1 MKNKLIAAVGTLA
14 LVFSMLPSSVSA
26 YWTNGFEV
34 FVNGASV
41 GMVEKSD
48 DVSEALDTVN
58 SELTSAYTEEE
69 AISPDI
75 QLRAMLVK
83 SDKLLSETELHDAVA
98 SESENM
104 VEATRL
110 TIDGEDSIFLKSSEK
125 IEECLNL
132 VIEAHAEAGA
142 TSNIIELVGFNDQL
156 APAASVMTPQEA
168 SEYLI
173 KNELL
178 TVFTTVLVKEEKA
191 YDPGFIEVT
200 DDTLYEG
207 VRVTTEKAKMGKT
220 VVTTEKSYVN
230 GVFASEKVSEE
241 TVDFGTPKT
250 VTIGTKPRDK
260 NVGTGNF
267 IMPTNARFS
276 SGYGRR
282 WGRMHYGLDLAGP
295 VGTKVW
301 ASDFG
306 TVTVAEYKKSFGNL
320 VVIDHGNGFETYYA
334 HNSEILVSVGDVVPQ
349 GYVIAKMGSTGRS
362 TGSHCHFEIH
372 YNGVAIDPMG
382 YVG

>member
-41 GMVEKSD
+41 GMVENSF
-48 DVSEALDTVN
+48 DVTQALDTVN
-58 SELTSAYTEEE
+58 SELTSAYTEEK

-83 SDKLLSETELHDAVA
+83 SDKLLSETALHDAVA

-104 VEATRL
+104 IEATRL
-110 TIDGEDSIFLKSSEK
+110 TIDGEDSIFLKSAEK

-132 VIEAHAEAGA
+132 VIEAHSEEGA
-142 TSNIIELVGFNDQL
+142 TSNIIELVGFNDQM

-173 KNELL
+173 LNELL
-178 TVFTTVLVKEEKA
+178 TVFTTVVVEEEKT
-191 YDPGFIEVT
+191 YDPGFVEVL

-207 VRVTTEKAKMGKT
+207 VRVTTEKAIMGKT

-230 GVFASEKVSEE
+230 GEFASEKVTEE
-241 TVDFGTPKT
+241 TVDFGTPGKKS
-250 VTIGTKPRDK
+250 IGTKPRDK

-267 IMPTNARFS
+267 IMPTNARLS
-276 SGYGRR
+276 SGYGKR
-282 WGRMHYGLDLAGP
+282 WGRMHLGLDLAGP

-306 TVTVAEYKKSFGNL
+306 TVTVAEYKQSFGNL

-372 YNGVAIDPMG
+372 YNGVALDPMG

>member
-34 FVNGASV
+34 LVNGVSV
-41 GMVEKSD
+41 GMVENSD
-48 DVSEALDTVN
+48 DVTHALDNVN
-58 SELTSAYTEEE
+58 SELTTAYTENE

-83 SDKLLSETELHDAVA
+83 SDKLLSETALHDAVA

-110 TIDGEDSIFLKSSEK
+110 TIDGKDSIFLKSAEK

-132 VIEAHAEAGA
+132 IIESHTEEGA

-156 APAASVMTPQEA
+156 APAASVMTPVEA

-173 KNELL
+173 ANGLL
-178 TVFTTVLVKEEKA
+178 TVFTTVVINENKA
-191 YDPGFIEVT
+191 YDPGFIEVE

-207 VRVTTEKAKMGKT
+207 VRVTTKKAVMGNT

-230 GVFASEKVSEE
+230 GVFATEKVSGE
-241 TVDFGTPKT
+241 TVDFGTPKEI
-250 VTIGTKPRDK
+250 TIGTKPRDK
-260 NVGTGNF
+260 NVGTGKF
-267 IMPTNARFS
+267 IMPTKARFS
-276 SGYGRR
+276 SGFGKR
-282 WGRMHYGLDLAGP
+282 WGRMHYGIDLAGP

-301 ASDFG
+301 ASDEG

-334 HNSEILVSVGDVVPQ
+334 HNSELLVSVGDVVPK

>member
-48 DVSEALDTVN
+48 DVSHALDTVN
-58 SELTSAYTEEE
+58 LELTDAYTEDE

-83 SDKLLSETELHDAVA
+83 SDKLLSETALHDAVA

-110 TIDGEDSIFLKSSEK
+110 TIDGEDSIFLKSAEK
-125 IEECLNL
+125 IDECLNL
-132 VIEAHAEAGA
+132 VVDAMSEEGS
-142 TSNIIELVGFNDQL
+142 TSNIIELVGFCDQL
-156 APAASVMTPQEA
+156 APAASVMTPSEA

-173 KNELL
+173 ENKLL
-178 TVFTTVLVKEEKA
+178 TVFTTVLVKEEKS
-191 YDPGFIEVT
+191 YDPGFVEVT

-207 VRVTTEKAKMGKT
+207 VRVTTERAIMGKT

-241 TVDFGTPKT
+241 TVDFGTPRKIS
-250 VTIGTKPRDK
+250 IGTKPRDK
-260 NVGTGNF
+260 NVGTGKF
-267 IMPTNARFS
+267 ILPTDARLS